1 VVNLII
7 FAGNSNP
14 ELAKRV
20 VRELRIELGDAHV
33 DRFSD
38 GEVSVEINTNVRGAD
53 VFLLQSTCAPTN
65 DNVME
70 LIIMADAIRR
80 ASAARITA
88 VMPYFGYARQDRR
101 PRSRR
106 VPISAKVVAD
116 MISASGVDRVMTVDL
131 HADQIQGFFNIPVE
145 NVYGSPVLVDHA
157 LAQHYENPI
166 VVSPDVG
173 GVARARA
180 IAKQLDDIDLAIIDK
195 RRPHANESEVMN
207 VIGDVEGRTCV
218 IVDDMV
224 DTAGTL
230 CAAADA
236 LKERGAVQVVAYI
249 THPVL
254 SGEAIARINASQLDR
269 MVVTDT
275 IPLCDAARQCSTIEQ
290 LSLDRLLGE
299 AIRRVSNEESISAMF
314 R

>member
-1 VVNLII
+1 MVNLLI

-14 ELAKRV
+14 ELANRV
-20 VRELRIELGDAHV
+20 VRELRIELGDARV

-38 GEVSVEINTNVRGAD
+38 GEVNVEINANVRGAD
-53 VFLLQSTCAPTN
+53 VYLLQSTCAPTN
-65 DNVME
+65 DNLME
-70 LIIMADAIRR
+70 LIIMVDAIRR
-80 ASAARITA
+80 ASAARVTA
-88 VMPYFGYARQDRR
+88 VIPYFGYARQDRR

-145 NVYGSPVLVDHA
+145 NVYASPVLVDHA
-157 LAQHYENPI
+157 LAQHYERSV

-173 GVARARA
+173 GVVRARA
-180 IAKQLDDIDLAIIDK
+180 IAKQLNDIDLAIIDK
-195 RRPHANESEVMN
+195 RRPQANESEVMN
-207 VIGDVEGRTCV
+207 VIGDVEGRTC
-218 IVDDMV
+218 IIIDDMV

-236 LKERGAVQVVAYI
+236 LKGRGAIQVVAYI

-254 SGEAIARINASQLDR
+254 SGEAVARISASQIDR

-275 IPLCDAARQCSTIEQ
+275 IPLCDAARQCSKIEQ